1 MCSLSHLH
9 RSLSDV
15 LSPTAR
21 IHPALAE
28 PLGGQAAWL
37 GWPLWPAVIA
47 VSAHPE
53 TSGQFLSLTPSCLR
67 FAGKANL
74 MAPPSPL
81 WPAPGWSQ
89 PVPWTLG
96 LPSLCLQPRRSL
108 ITYGIWEKEG
118 TVQHA
123 HPLTSP
129 SARSR
134 PVEWGCP
141 LFKGGTRSK
150 FKVSKGLA
158 QGKILESSSGSE
170 ASGLGHQQ
178 PLRPSIPARWKP
190 NSHTKNCMWMFLAV
204 SLTVGL
210 EWKQHRRFSTSEWG
224 NWSVHTVKYHSTLDR
239 NKLLIPSTSWINL
252 PESYMHEKSKSP
264 QVT

>member
-96 LPSLCLQPRRSL
+96 LPSLCLQPRRSPDNL
-108 ITYGIWEKEG
+108 WNMREG
-118 TVQHA
+118 RNSPTCTPPYFPQCSQPPRRVGLPPVQRRHS
-123 HPLTSP
+123 LKVQSVKG
-129 SARSR
+129 ARS
-134 PVEWGCP
+134 G
-141 LFKGGTRSK
+141 
-150 FKVSKGLA
+150 
-158 QGKILESSSGSE
+158 
-170 ASGLGHQQ
+170 
-178 PLRPSIPARWKP
+178 
-190 NSHTKNCMWMFLAV
+190 
-204 SLTVGL
+204 
-210 EWKQHRRFSTSEWG
+210 
-224 NWSVHTVKYHSTLDR
+224 
-239 NKLLIPSTSWINL
+239 
-252 PESYMHEKSKSP
+252 
-264 QVT
+264 